1 MSSEKKEKNRLLLT
15 EEGRKLSGELLR
27 VEKDLHSVCMEG
39 ISDEEQKQMEKL
51 MGKIQENMIRFMVKE
66 VPEDEPGL
74 ETEEAGETI
83 ILRSLRVWFMIRIN
97 HELK

>member
-1 MSSEKKEKNRLLLT
+1 MLLT

-27 VEKDLHSVCMEG
+27 VEKVLYSVCMEG

-74 ETEEAGETI
+74 ETEEAGE
-83 ILRSLRVWFMIRIN
+83 R
-97 HELK
+97 KQ